1 MSQDGKVC
9 QDCKHYSKPSYGLT
23 MGQCEY
29 PIPAWLKSGTGGGFV
44 NGYEAQ
50 QCVLY
55 DVESASSL
63 GSEETSAL
71 KST

>member
-1 MSQDGKVC
+1 
-9 QDCKHYSKPSYGLT
+9 

-55 DVESASSL
+55 NVESASSL